1 MPRAQPE
8 PDKNS
13 EIPVGLLLM
22 GMFVTVYLRS
32 VVLTT
37 TTWRAYVPQK
47 GVHRSPPLVKSTVDN
62 PNTKSYDIVYFT
74 PIFCQQH
81 YVHPQ
86 DFSEAETCWKRF
98 PVSRFHSIEPQRPKP
113 NKQAVSTRLLSHR
126 FFPIG
131 CFLGLHSQMI
141 YRHQRPVIH
150 GKSKRFVGDL
160 LVYGNVR
167 CVGATDPP

>member
-13 EIPVGLLLM
+13 EIPAGLLLM

-62 PNTKSYDIVYFT
+62 PNTKSYVYFT

-81 YVHPQ
+81 YAHPQ
-86 DFSEAETCWKRF
+86 DISEAETCWKHF
-98 PVSRFHSIEPQRPKP
+98 PVSRFHSLEPQRPKP

-126 FFPIG
+126 FFPVG
-131 CFLGLHSQMI
+131 RFLSDPSESATCH
-141 YRHQRPVIH
+141 PW
-150 GKSKRFVGDL
+150 GK
-160 LVYGNVR
+160 
-167 CVGATDPP
+167 